1 MRFLRKKSLI
11 FQNCPFFSLQL
22 FPPDG
27 LGNAEEGAADTEA
40 AVRVE
45 AAGSVGPDATG
56 RVIDLAAP
64 TPLFGIVFQT
74 FHDYDSVTWD
84 IAEGFVR
91 IPCVETEIAVAVK
104 QGGADPNS
112 NSKLR
117 DAIAK
122 AKANNMPNDNI
133 SRSIKKAS
141 GELGSINYE
150 EMTYEGYGVGGTAF
164 IVQALTDNK
173 NRTAG
178 DVRHLFDKYGGSLG
192 ATGCVSFMFKRK
204 GVIAVAKSDISE
216 DDLMM
221 YALEAGAEDI
231 NSDDDEVY
239 EVLTAPADFGA
250 VRDELEKNG
259 VKILS
264 AEIDMIPENEANPD
278 PQQQETLLKMI
289 DKLEEL
295 DDVQNVYHNAV
306 ITIQD
311 EEED

>member
-1 MRFLRKKSLI
+1 MFTKI
-11 FQNCPFFSLQL
+11 
-22 FPPDG
+22 
-27 LGNAEEGAADTEA
+27 
-40 AVRVE
+40 
-45 AAGSVGPDATG
+45 G
-56 RVIDLAAP
+56 R
-64 TPLFGIVFQT
+64 
-74 FHDYDSVTWD
+74 
-84 IAEGFVR
+84 
-91 IPCVETEIAVAVK
+91 EIAVAVK
-104 QGGADPNS
+104 QGGPDPNS

-150 EMTYEGYGVGGTAF
+150 EMTYEGYGVGGTAC

-178 DVRHLFDKYGGSLG
+178 DVRHLFDKFGGSLG

-204 GVIAVAKSDISE
+204 GVIAVAKADISE

-221 YALEAGAEDI
+221 FALDAGAEDI
-231 NSDDDEVY
+231 NSEDDEVY
-239 EVLTAPADFGA
+239 EVLTAPADLGS

-264 AEIDMIPENEANPD
+264 AEVDMIPENEVNPD

-306 ITIQD
+306 ITIID